1 MQTFYGALRAQR
13 LAWSWAIVI
22 GLFLTL
28 WGHAP
33 VLPVIVGCLLAVGFA
48 VLRSISRTRAKTM
61 VRGDR

>member
-1 MQTFYGALRAQR
+1 MQTLYDALKAQR
-13 LAWSWAIVI
+13 LAWSWAVVI

-33 VLPVIVGCLLAVGFA
+33 VLPVVMGCLLGVGIA
-48 VLRSISRTRAKTM
+48 VLRSLSRPATRAM